1 MHESRGVLF
10 NERGQKSGAE
20 NGGDGGGV
28 QMAGVQMDGHGRGP
42 VARAVVR
49 PARWARP
56 VAEGG
61 NGSLRVRD
69 SPVSTV
75 CRYCKNKLICADSQ
89 KWIHLSSGEVEAPPP
104 PTRPRPQDG
113 PLRGCEAFAE
123 RPQST
128 ESRPRR
134 LSPAPTPAR
143 RGPTRTAVVVEE
155 RPEMH
160 LLPGEFA
167 RLGMTARQASTS
179 RWRPGVHRHR
189 CSPTDAD
196 PPMRTHRC
204 TPAAANGSG
213 ATVSGRAREGLGE
226 PRTLVR
232 GSVTLR
238 LPRRAEACSEGGS
251 RAPRLHPVPARRRS
265 LAHPGAYPWADRSL
279 QRRRLTPSPVTAS
292 PR

>member
-20 NGGDGGGV
+20 NGGDGGGVRMAGV

-204 TPAAANGSG
+204 TSAGRTGPALRCRAEREKGLESPVRWCGEVSLCACRVERKRAAKEGPALPVFIRCRRVAG
-213 ATVSGRAREGLGE
+213 LWHILGHILGRSGRS
-226 PRTLVR
+226 R
-232 GSVTLR
+232 GV
-238 LPRRAEACSEGGS
+238 A
-251 RAPRLHPVPARRRS
+251 
-265 LAHPGAYPWADRSL
+265 
-279 QRRRLTPSPVTAS
+279 
-292 PR
+292 